1 MKTTSQ
7 PTDTI
12 LIKAHTSSECDE
24 CYFAIIHCRKEWK
37 EILRKHLEAVQSF
50 ANDLSFFL
58 LSFFDT
64 SVNFYRA
71 DDEIDTLLQDK
82 DWAFVELID
91 EEQEKF
97 SVPESQMDT
106 YCLSVHKGGMAHFL
120 AYGKSTGE
128 DFWTEDFD
136 IRSLFKITDK

>member
-12 LIKAHTSSECDE
+12 LIKAHTSSEEDE
-24 CYFAIIHCRKEWK
+24 CHFAIIHYRKEWK
-37 EILRKHLEAVQSF
+37 EIMRKHLEAVQSF
-50 ANDLSFFL
+50 SFFFLSFFNA
-58 LSFFDT
+58 
-64 SVNFYRA
+64 SVGFYRA
-71 DDEIDTLLQDK
+71 DDEIDTLLQGK

-97 SVPESQMDT
+97 SLSESQLDT
-106 YCLSVHKGGMAHFL
+106 YCLSVHKEGMAHFL